1 MTVVCVLLVERG
13 TYMPSIR
20 KILVPVD
27 FSACSDEAVSYAAF
41 LAKALAAEVEVI
53 HAWHAP
59 YDLGPFLGQLA
70 ITDPETG
77 QERSLAE
84 FVEVQ
89 AREALDSTVARLV
102 DEGLTVTSKLV
113 EGTPKRAIVRCVED
127 GDYDLVVLG
136 THGRTGLAHV
146 LMGSV
151 AEWVLRHVTVP
162 VVTVRAPATDE
173 TAEVSSSG
181 D

>member
-1 MTVVCVLLVERG
+1 MQA
-13 TYMPSIR
+13 IQ

-27 FSACSDEAVSYAAF
+27 FSACSEEAVAYAGF
-41 LAKALAAEVEVI
+41 LASKLSASVEVI
-53 HAWHAP
+53 HAWHPP

-70 ITDPETG
+70 ITDPDTG
-77 QERSLAE
+77 EERSLAE
-84 FVEVQ
+84 FVEEQ
-89 AREALDSTVARLV
+89 AREALDRTVSDLGKQ
-102 DEGLTVTSKLV
+102 GLQVKGHLV

-151 AEWVLRHVTVP
+151 AEWVLRHVAVP
-162 VVTVRAPATDE
+162 VVTVRASTEAHEGVAVTD
-173 TAEVSSSG
+173 ADAAPSPS
-181 D
+181 

>member
-1 MTVVCVLLVERG
+1 MLLHYLARDERFLP
-13 TYMPSIR
+13 MPTIA

-41 LAKALAAEVEVI
+41 LAKALSASVEVV

-70 ITDPETG
+70 INDPDTG
-77 QERSLAE
+77 EERSLAE

-89 AREALDSTVARLV
+89 AREALERTVTRLEEQGVAVSARLI
-102 DEGLTVTSKLV
+102 
-113 EGTPKRAIVRCVED
+113 EGTPKRAIVRCAED
-127 GDYDLVVLG
+127 GDYDLLVLG

-151 AEWVLRHVTVP
+151 AEWVLRHVAIP
-162 VVTVRAPATDE
+162 VVTVRAE
-173 TAEVSSSG
+173 GEGAEAPSG